1 MSGCLADEATVLGPR
16 VQSWKTAEI
25 RRIVGSAKA
34 LRLTEEDISPAV
46 FEHGREDV
54 VGHEAELAELDLF
67 LERAAPVPAAL
78 VIAGEAGIGKTTIVR
93 SALARATSAGLRI
106 LQARP
111 AEGEAE
117 LPYVGLADLL
127 SPVGADV
134 IARLARPQREALAAA
149 LAREGSS
156 AAVDEHALS
165 RGLLELFRV
174 EAAAGDLLVLID
186 DVQWLDRPTARA
198 LGFALRRA
206 GALQLRVIVAAR
218 SDPSAPMLPFGLE
231 QWARVGAIALRGL
244 SATEL
249 GALIRQ
255 RIGVQLPR
263 PRLKELERASGRNPM
278 FAIELARS
286 AAGAVPQPT
295 TLALAL
301 QERIV
306 TLDPA
311 TRDAVSVAASALRP
325 SPALLLGAG
334 VARIGLETALTTG
347 ILQLQ
352 GERLAFTHPL
362 LASAA
367 YETLLPDD
375 RRIVHS
381 RLAGASTDPVERG
394 HHVARSAQGRDAAA
408 VELLGQAADEAA
420 ALGDHAGAATFLL
433 RAADL
438 SSDSVDAELR
448 AAEELQLAGDVGR
461 AGARAAALVARL
473 PPGAKRAIA
482 RNQLVDCSIGST
494 MSYDDGLAELELAV
508 AEAAGDA
515 ATEAMVRLRMAE
527 IMLGT
532 CSLDGALAHSHRAS
546 ELAEQADESAL
557 AVQSL
562 AVSGFTESMLG
573 YGVTP
578 AARRAVELWDGTTS
592 TVIPPR
598 TSLACASIAALA
610 FDEAEQLLEEELL
623 FAAENGLEQLEVLA
637 RLHLAEA
644 QLRAGRWSN
653 ALRNAGAGVE
663 HARQASEAQVVTAG
677 SCVLAMTLASVGE
690 HEEARALS
698 HEALVSAEATND
710 FWWTISN
717 RAVLGQIALTE
728 DDPYLAVE
736 LLEPAFALMLERG
749 LGDLSL
755 FPVAQSLGEALVA
768 TSRVDD
774 ALAVVAALRS
784 CRAGENAWCR
794 AMAARCQ
801 ALAASARGDHAA
813 ARVAF
818 ATALDAHTE
827 FAEPFEYARTLLL
840 LGRAERSARSWGAA
854 RAAFADALERFDA
867 LGAARWSERAAAD
880 LTRLPG
886 RRPADATTLSLRER
900 EVAELAAAGLANKE
914 IAARLYLSVSTVE
927 TNLSKAY
934 SKLGVRSRAELVTH
948 LPRDGSD

>member
-1 MSGCLADEATVLGPR
+1 VENRRDS
-16 VQSWKTAEI
+16 
-25 RRIVGSAKA
+25 RIVGSDTAPT
-34 LRLTEEDISPAV
+34 LTEEVISPAV
-46 FEHGREDV
+46 VEHGREDV
-54 VGHEAELAELDLF
+54 VGRDTELAALDVF
-67 LERAAPVPAAL
+67 LEPAAPVPAAL
-78 VIAGEAGIGKTTIVR
+78 VIAGEAGIGKTTVVR
-93 SALARATSAGLRI
+93 IALAWAASAGLRI
-106 LQARP
+106 LYARP

-127 SPVGADV
+127 APVGAET

-165 RGLLELFRV
+165 RGLFELLRV
-174 EAAAGDLLVLID
+174 EAAPRDLLVVID

-206 GALQLRVIVAAR
+206 GALPLRVLVAAR
-218 SDPSAPMLPFGLE
+218 SEGAAPMPPFGLE
-231 QWARVGAIALRGL
+231 QWERVGVVALRGL

-263 PRLKELERASGRNPM
+263 PRLKELERTSGGNPM
-278 FAIELARS
+278 FAVELTRS
-286 AAGAVPQPT
+286 SAGPASQPT
-295 TLALAL
+295 SLTRAL

-306 TLDPA
+306 GLDPTA
-311 TRDAVSVAASALRP
+311 RDAARVAASALRP
-325 SPALLLGAG
+325 SPALLLSAG
-334 VARIGLETALTTG
+334 VARLGLETVLTAG

-352 GERLAFTHPL
+352 GERLVFTHPL

-375 RRIVHS
+375 RRRVHA
-381 RLAGASTDPVERG
+381 RLAAASTDPVERG
-394 HHVARSAQGRDAAA
+394 HHLARSAEGLDEVAAG
-408 VELLGQAADEAA
+408 LLEQAADEAA

-433 RAADL
+433 RAAEL

-448 AAEELQLAGDVGR
+448 AVEELKLAGDVGR

-473 PPGAKRAIA
+473 PPGAERAIA
-482 RNQLVDCSIGST
+482 RNQLVGCSIGST
-494 MSYDDGLAELELAV
+494 MSYDDGLAELEVAV
-508 AEAAGDA
+508 ADATGDA
-515 ATEAMVRLRMAE
+515 ATEAVMRLQMAE

-546 ELAEQADESAL
+546 ELAEQAGASAL

-562 AVSGFTESMLG
+562 AVIGFTESMLG

-578 AARRAVELWDGTTS
+578 AARRAVELWDGTMS

-598 TSLACASIAALA
+598 TSLACACIAALA
-610 FDEAEQLLEEELL
+610 FDEAAHLLEEELL
-623 FAAENGLEQLEVLA
+623 FAAEHGLEQLEVVA

-644 QLRAGRWSN
+644 QLRAGRWSD

-663 HARQASEAQVVTAG
+663 HARQASEAQAVTGG
-677 SCVLAMTLASVGE
+677 SCTLAMTLASVGE
-690 HEEARALS
+690 HEEARAMS

-728 DDPYLAVE
+728 DDPYRAVE

-794 AMAARCQ
+794 AMAARCE
-801 ALAASARGDHAA
+801 ALVASARGDYAA

-818 ATALDAHTE
+818 ATALDAHAE
-827 FAEPFEYARTLLL
+827 FVEPFEYARTLLL

-854 RAAFADALERFDA
+854 RAAFADALESFDA

-886 RRPADATTLSLRER
+886 RRPADGTALSLRER

-948 LPRDGSD
+948 LPRDVSD